1 MQFIGNSNKV
11 SDAGKD
17 RWAPSY
23 QLQWGALIVM
33 KVMIM
38 LMMMVSKDKRAPSC

>member
-1 MQFIGNSNKV
+1 MQFIGTSNKV

-23 QLQWGALIVM
+23 KLQGELDD
-33 KVMIM
+33 
-38 LMMMVSKDKRAPSC
+38 SNDGHDHSDDDGEQG